1 MPLTVRVKMSL
12 LVGLLLAATVSGCG
26 SAQQA
31 AVESTA
37 VRFYTAVQGGDGA
50 GACDLLA
57 PRTKSDLEQSAG
69 KACDAAILEE
79 DIPAV
84 GTPQTTQV
92 FGTSGR
98 VDFGN
103 EKAFMAR
110 FQGGWK
116 LMAAACTP
124 QRQAQPYDCRISGG

>member
-1 MPLTVRVKMSL
+1 MPFTVRVKMSFL
-12 LVGLLLAATVSGCG
+12 TGLLLAATVSGCG

-31 AVESTA
+31 AVEATA
-37 VRFYTAVQGGDGA
+37 VRFYAAVQGGDGA

-57 PRTKSDLEQSAG
+57 PRTKSELEQSAG
-69 KACDAAILEE
+69 KGCDKAILEE
-79 DIPAV
+79 DIPTV
-84 GTPQTTQV
+84 GTPKATQV

-116 LMAAACTP
+116 LMAAACRQ
-124 QRQAQPYDCRISGG
+124 QRPAQPYDCQVSGG